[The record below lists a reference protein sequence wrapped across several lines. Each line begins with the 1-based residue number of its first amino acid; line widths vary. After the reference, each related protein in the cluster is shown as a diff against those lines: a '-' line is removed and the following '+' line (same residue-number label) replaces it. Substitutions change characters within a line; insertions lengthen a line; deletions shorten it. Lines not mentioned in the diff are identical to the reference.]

1 MGKLL
6 GKEQGNMYAR
16 DLRLFNVAL
25 QRAQDRRPKGPLP
38 EGSTATKTRD
48 EIMNLFSTIQ
58 RLIFAPLTVVGRRVT
73 VGKEKVGKRA
83 VDNLLEILVDPSK
96 LRRLMMATKMRATA
110 SEWLVFLAAVAESRS
125 VDIGSEK
132 NRTSVDRDARRIL
145 KLVGEEPDPIG
156 KILEDIHITSP
167 IVGPISRVPDR
178 IDELWGELSWGE
190 E

>member
-1 MGKLL
+1 
-6 GKEQGNMYAR
+6 
-16 DLRLFNVAL
+16 AL

-38 EGSTATKTRD
+38 QGATATGVRD
-48 EIMNLFSTIQ
+48 EIMNLFATIQ
-58 RLIFAPLTVVGRRVT
+58 RVVFSPLSLISRRVT
-73 VGKEKVGKRA
+73 VGKEKVGERA

-96 LRRLMMATKMRATA
+96 LRRLMMATKTRATA

-132 NRTSVDRDARRIL
+132 NRNSVDRDARRIL

-156 KILEDIHITSP
+156 KMLEDIHITSP
-167 IVGPISRVPDR
+167 IVGPISRVPNR